1 VLLHYLAKQKNE
13 NFIFTRCINALP
25 EFNQS
30 LLDFFSLFDSR
41 LILMLLYDSL
51 NIVTNAFSSGLL
63 GAWFKRKEVE
73 SAAAVGTVL
82 HAQCTSALS
91 SGFLLSQGNAEAL
104 DMRGEKT
111 DLRLISCFLSNTSA
125 KNYCSRIVSV
135 KIIASQR
142 WGVFETQCT
151 SMLGGT
157 HNPADPRAFGSSTSR
172 FVPRPHCYPID
183 CLR

>member
-1 VLLHYLAKQKNE
+1 MLLHYLAKHKNE

-51 NIVTNAFSSGLL
+51 NIVTNAFSLGL
-63 GAWFKRKEVE
+63 F
-73 SAAAVGTVL
+73 VGMVQEKGSRERCSSWTVL
-82 HAQCTSALS
+82 HAQCTNALS
-91 SGFLLSQGNAEAL
+91 SAFLLSQSSAEAL
-104 DMRGEKT
+104 DKRGGKT
-111 DLRLISCFLSNTSA
+111 DHHLISYFLSNTSV

-142 WGVFETQCT
+142 
-151 SMLGGT
+151 
-157 HNPADPRAFGSSTSR
+157 
-172 FVPRPHCYPID
+172 
-183 CLR
+183 